1 MDLENKD
8 VSQFNQ
14 MHFANRSIN
23 RCVSLSVWEK
33 PKEETLTIFIISTLN
48 HSSDIVGIFLARSK
62 VKLFLPHK
70 LQRALDL
77 CINF

>member
-1 MDLENKD
+1 MVLENTD

-14 MHFANRSIN
+14 MDFANRSIN

-62 VKLFLPHK
+62 VKLLLPHK

>member
-1 MDLENKD
+1 MVLENKD

-14 MHFANRSIN
+14 MDFANRSIN

-62 VKLFLPHK
+62 VKLLLPHK